1 MAEVPEWG
9 RQHIRMAL
17 SWCLGFL
24 GADRFYDGQIGWGLV
39 KLITL
44 GAGGI
49 WWLID
54 AINLTYQAGGQG
66 KKG

>member
-1 MAEVPEWG
+1 MAEAPDWR
-9 RQHIRMAL
+9 RQHMRMAL
-17 SWCLGFL
+17 SWCLGFF
-24 GADRFYDGQIGWGLV
+24 GADRFYDGQIGWGIV

-54 AINLTYQAGGQG
+54 AIMLTYEAGGRG
-66 KKG
+66 KRD

>member
-1 MAEVPEWG
+1 MAEVPEWR

-17 SWCLGFL
+17 SWCLGYL
-24 GADRFYDGQIGWGLV
+24 GADRFYDGQIGWGIV

-54 AINLTYQAGGQG
+54 AIRLTYEAGG
-66 KKG
+66 KGRRG